1 MRTITLH
8 MTQTELEQI
17 GAVMHDDMSK
27 AFGAAIAAQDKQA
40 YKRLNRITP
49 ITELRDAIGYLS
61 VWALPDDVDN
71 SYNHCVIRC
80 ADTTSPELV
89 ACYYP
94 DITSDKPSY
103 VIGAIWHGDHF
114 GFHS

>member
-1 MRTITLH
+1 MRTITLQI
-8 MTQTELEQI
+8 TPTEVEQMI
-17 GAVMHDDMSK
+17 VVMRDDIAK
-27 AFGAAIAAQDKQA
+27 AFGSAIAALDKKE
-40 YKRLNRITP
+40 YKRLNHLSPT
-49 ITELRDAIGYLS
+49 TEILDAIGYLS
-61 VWALPDDVDN
+61 MWALPDEVSS

-80 ADTTSPELV
+80 TDTTSPELV

>member
-8 MTQTELEQI
+8 MTPTEVEQMI
-17 GAVMHDDMSK
+17 EVMRDDLSK
-27 AFGAAIAAQDKQA
+27 AFGAAIAALDKKE
-40 YKRLNRITP
+40 YKRLTRIAPT
-49 ITELRDAIGYLS
+49 TEIRDAIGHLS
-61 VWALPDDVDN
+61 LWALPGEVSS

>member
-1 MRTITLH
+1 MRTITLQI
-8 MTQTELEQI
+8 TPTEVEQI
-17 GAVMHDDMSK
+17 RAVMYYDIENAMS
-27 AFGAAIAAQDKQA
+27 AAIAEQDKTA
-40 YKRLNRITP
+40 YKRLTRIAPT
-49 ITELRDAIGYLS
+49 TEIHDAIGHLS
-61 VWALPDDVDN
+61 LWALPDGVSS